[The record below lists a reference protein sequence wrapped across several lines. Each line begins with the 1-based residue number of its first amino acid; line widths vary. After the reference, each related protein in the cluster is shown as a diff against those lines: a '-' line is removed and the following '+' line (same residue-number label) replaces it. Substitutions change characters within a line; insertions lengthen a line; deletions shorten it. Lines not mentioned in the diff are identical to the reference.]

1 MHSNLLVELPTSLL
15 QLNHLTDFS
24 IDWLIYVDNSCVDT
38 ELEEFQTNPD
48 NDKFVEDDAVSN
60 NDVAITAVNDH
71 AMLEEK
77 STVPRNT
84 R

>member
-1 MHSNLLVELPTSLL
+1 MGRLSKLKQLFLHSNLLVELPTSLL

-48 NDKFVEDDAVSN
+48 NDKTIVQEQSGRKT
-60 NDVAITAVNDH
+60 DVVKD
-71 AMLEEK
+71 
-77 STVPRNT
+77 
-84 R
+84 